1 MNTPAHAAINLLLL
15 SRDPEHRKTVAVI
28 GGALLPDLAI
38 IVFYAW
44 QLMLG
49 RTESQ
54 IWSVEYY
61 RPLWQAWIDIF
72 NQIWSVE
79 YYRPLWQAWIDIFN
93 SIPLVSL
100 AILLSWHTRQYLLLA
115 FFSSMLLHIFGDL
128 PLHHDDAHRHFF
140 PLLEWRFESPVS
152 YWDPAHH
159 GRWASLFEF
168 VAVVSASTFMYRR
181 IVPLRPWVVAI
192 LAIYLLYWGYVYL
205 VWI

>member
-49 RTESQ
+49 RTE
-54 IWSVEYY
+54 
-61 RPLWQAWIDIF
+61 
-72 NQIWSVE
+72 NQIWSIE

-93 SIPLVSL
+93 SIPLVSM

-168 VAVVSASTFMYRR
+168 VAVVSASAFMYRR